1 MTISANYSRYPSL
14 IHFHLRKIHKTIL
27 AQTEVFLYTMLM
39 KDISNTVLFF
49 RSPQRREWPA
59 NEKLKGIFRF
69 ARARQWKVITLDA
82 PKTEIEARTTIAGWK
97 PMGCLVDMN
106 ASRRIFTQEVLAG
119 VPAVFLDFDNR
130 LLGGRTFRVNHDPVA
145 VGSLA
150 AQHLMAMGCT
160 NFAFVGYTRQW
171 SWSQARLIAFKKAL
185 SHAGRK
191 TRAFEMPAGRPPTTK
206 ERAAFDNFLT
216 KLPRPCG
223 LMLANDTLAEEL
235 YPACSRI
242 GVLIPNDFAVIGV
255 DDDERLCNNLK
266 PTLSSIRLDF
276 NHAGWLLAE
285 LLHLRLSNQVQN
297 PTVHHY
303 EPLGIAPRES
313 TSLPLTPKTPH
324 SIVMRIEREIAKHAL
339 DGCTVAQILS
349 PLGCSRR
356 SAETHYR
363 TAKNKS
369 ILTAIREMRLC
380 HAKKLLKETTL
391 SVADIADAC
400 GYKRTAHFAE
410 FFRMRTGQTL
420 SAWRKKHTSK

>member
-1 MTISANYSRYPSL
+1 MRNFRNAHFCANGCFYGIIQSMNSE
-14 IHFHLRKIHKTIL
+14 K
-27 AQTEVFLYTMLM
+27 AA
-39 KDISNTVLFF
+39 NTVIFF

-59 NEKLKGIFRF
+59 NEKLEGIYRF

-82 PKTEIEARTTIAGWK
+82 PKTEMEARATIAGWK

-106 ASRRIFTQEVLAG
+106 ASRRIFTQKALLG

-130 LLGGRTFRVNHDPVA
+130 LLGGHTFRVNHDPVA

-171 SWSQARLIAFKKAL
+171 SWSQARLTAFKNAL
-185 SHAGRK
+185 GTAGRK
-191 TRAFEMPAGRPPTTK
+191 IRTFELPAGSVPTKK
-206 ERAAFDNFLT
+206 EKEALDSFLAA
-216 KLPRPCG
+216 LPRACG
-223 LMLANDTLAEEL
+223 LMMANDAIAEEL
-235 YPACSRI
+235 YPSCIRI
-242 GVLIPNDFAVIGV
+242 GASIPNDIAVIGV

-266 PTLSSIRLDF
+266 PSLSSIRLDF
-276 NHAGWLLAE
+276 NQAGWLLAE
-285 LLHLRLSNQVQN
+285 LLHLRLSNQVHN
-297 PTVHHY
+297 PTVRHY

-313 TSLPLTPKTPH
+313 TSLPLAPKAPR

-339 DGCTVAQILS
+339 DGYTVAQILS

-369 ILTAIREMRLC
+369 ILTAIREMRLE
-380 HAKKLLKETTL
+380 HAKKLLRKTTL
-391 SVADIADAC
+391 SLADIANAC